1 MSEFYADKD
10 NIPDDKIFFPPSLF
24 VAGCPLSLSARLLY
38 GVIFTHA
45 MATGCC
51 TDTNWQLAEFVRI
64 SSKRA
69 SALVS
74 ELVRHKYIDRVV
86 VRDEKTGEV
95 IRREL
100 IPLIK

>member
-1 MSEFYADKD
+1 MKKSGGKPRDSIY
-10 NIPDDKIFFPPSLF
+10 FPISLF
-24 VAGCPLSLSARLLY
+24 AEGCPLSLSARVLY

-51 TDTNWQLAEFVRI
+51 TDTNWDLAKFLSI
-64 SSKRA
+64 SGKRT

-74 ELVRHKYIDRVV
+74 ELVRHQYVDRIV
-86 VRDEKTGEV
+86 VRDDKTGEV

>member
-1 MSEFYADKD
+1 MKESGERPGD
-10 NIPDDKIFFPPSLF
+10 NIYFPIALF
-24 VAGCPLSLSARLLY
+24 AEGCPLSLSARVLY

-51 TDTNWQLAEFVRI
+51 TDTNWDLAKFLSI
-64 SSKRA
+64 SGKQT

-74 ELVRHKYIDRVV
+74 ELVRHQYVDRIVI
-86 VRDEKTGEV
+86 RNDKTGEV

-100 IPLIK
+100 IPLVK